1 MEDAA
6 PSRLTVA
13 VVDDHILVSEMLAL
27 SITKENDLEFAG
39 IAANLNEALDL
50 VHRSSPN
57 VVILNYR
64 APAGDSIAAATRIIE
79 ASPDTRV
86 VLVVGDS
93 EDAARRQRAID
104 AGVTG
109 LLGRNSS
116 IGDVLHAVRSAG
128 RDELFIRPVN
138 PVDVET

>member
-1 MEDAA
+1 MDDAV

-13 VVDDHILVSEMLAL
+13 IVDDQILVSEMLAL
-27 SITKENDLEFAG
+27 SITKEIDLEFAG
-39 IAANLNEALDL
+39 IAATINEALEL
-50 VHRSSPN
+50 VHRTSPN

-64 APAGDSIAAATRIIE
+64 APAGDCIAAAARIIE

-93 EDAARRQRAID
+93 DDAPKRQRAID

-116 IGDVLHAVRSAG
+116 ISEVLLAVRSAG
-128 RDELFIRPVN
+128 RNELFIRPVN
-138 PVDVET
+138 PADVDT

>member
-1 MEDAA
+1 MEDAI

-13 VVDDHILVSEMLAL
+13 VVDDQILVSEMLAL
-27 SITKENDLEFAG
+27 SITKESDLEFAG
-39 IAANLNEALDL
+39 IAANLTEALEL

-64 APAGDSIAAATRIIE
+64 APAGDCIDAATRIID
-79 ASPDTRV
+79 ASPKTRV
-86 VLVVGDS
+86 VLVVLDS
-93 EDAARRQRAID
+93 TDAPKRQRAID

-128 RDELFIRPVN
+128 RNELLHPTGRRR
-138 PVDVET
+138 